1 MTRGHRTT
9 RRLGSESHR
18 SPLDGG
24 ASPTHLPGAA
34 RRIGTDAVG
43 PSSTIRS
50 GSTGAARPTTRTATA
65 RARGTSRAP
74 GRSAGAA
81 ARTGQD
87 SVHLK
92 PEAERLMQG
101 PGEHRAVAAVLEGV
115 DQALSAEDHFE
126 DAVVDGSGLGVGA
139 HERPG
144 GAPRALGRLEDLLP
158 AAADH
163 LGVRGGARLSG
174 RLRGLRGLRG

>member
-1 MTRGHRTT
+1 
-9 RRLGSESHR
+9 
-18 SPLDGG
+18 
-24 ASPTHLPGAA
+24 
-34 RRIGTDAVG
+34 
-43 PSSTIRS
+43 
-50 GSTGAARPTTRTATA
+50 
-65 RARGTSRAP
+65 
-74 GRSAGAA
+74 
-81 ARTGQD
+81 
-87 SVHLK
+87 
-92 PEAERLMQG
+92 MQG

-174 RLRGLRGLRG
+174 RLRGLRG